1 MNKSDELVFLPL
13 GGCGE
18 IGMNMGLYGYDGAW
32 LMVDCGVT
40 FGDDLTPGVDVMVPD
55 PAFLI
60 KNIDKLVGLVV
71 THAHEDHLGGIP
83 YLWRQLNCPVFATP
97 FAAGLLRRKLPE
109 SGLDGAVP
117 ITEVEPGGNFSVG
130 PFDISLVNLAHSVP
144 ETQALAISTSLG
156 TVLHVTDWKLD
167 PEPLVGPATD
177 EEALRTIGDDGVLA
191 LMCDSTNVFV
201 DGRTG
206 SEGPLR
212 NSLIDVVQNCRNRV
226 AIACFASNVAR
237 MESAIRVA
245 EATGRRVAL
254 VGRSLWRIA
263 EIAKECGYLENCPE
277 FVDARDIGY
286 LPRDEVLMLVTGS
299 QGESRAALARIA
311 ADDHP
316 EISLS
321 EGDSV
326 IFSSREIP
334 GNERAIGRLKNQLAR
349 LNVEVINER
358 DAFVHVS
365 GHPAREE
372 LQELYEWV
380 KPPMLVPIHGEAR
393 HLIEHCKF
401 ARENGIPVTAMAE
414 NGEMLRLA
422 PGEPK
427 ILAQVQ
433 SGRYAVDGRRL
444 VPVEGDVVRARRRM
458 TFSGV
463 AVITVVLDEDGELIK
478 TPQLSA
484 PGIVDGIGEDVVMH
498 EEAISA
504 IVDAVSSMSRRQRF
518 LDDKLESVV
527 SRAARRVFRAETGKR
542 PIVQVHVV
550 RI

>member
-212 NSLIDVVQNCRNRV
+212 NSLIDVVQNCKNRV

-321 EGDSV
+321 EGDAV

-444 VPVEGDVVRARRRM
+444 VPIEGDVVRARRRM

-463 AVITVVLDEDGELIK
+463 AVVTVVLDQDGELIK

-484 PGIVDGIGEDVVMH
+484 PGIVDGIGEDAVMH

-518 LDDKLESVV
+518 IDDKLESAV
-527 SRAARRVFRAETGKR
+527 SQAARRVFRAETGKR

>member
-18 IGMNMGLYGYDGAW
+18 IGMNMGLYGYDGSW

-60 KNIDKLVGLVV
+60 ENIDKLVGLVV

-109 SGLDGAVP
+109 TGLDGAVP

-277 FVDARDIGY
+277 FVDVRDIGY

-321 EGDSV
+321 EGDAV

>member
-1 MNKSDELVFLPL
+1 MNKADELVFLPL

-18 IGMNMGLYGYDGAW
+18 IGMNMGLYGYGGAW

-55 PAFLI
+55 PAFI
-60 KNIDKLVGLVV
+60 VENREDLVGVIV

-83 YLWRQLNCPVFATP
+83 YLWRQLNCPVYATP
-97 FAAGLLRRKLPE
+97 FAAGLLSRKLPE
-109 SGLDGAVP
+109 TGLDGAVP
-117 ITEVEPGGNFSVG
+117 INVIKPGGQFSVS
-130 PFDISLVNLAHSVP
+130 PFEISFIDLAHSVP
-144 ETQALAISTSLG
+144 ETQALAIKTPVG

-167 PEPLVGPATD
+167 SEPLVGPVTD
-177 EEALRTIGDDGVLA
+177 ETRLRHFGEEGVVS

-201 DGRTG
+201 EGRTG

-212 NSLIDVVQNCRNRV
+212 RSLTEVVQSCKNRV

-237 MESAIRVA
+237 MESAIHVA

-263 EIAKECGYLENCPE
+263 EIARECGYLRDCPE
-277 FVDARDIGY
+277 FVDARDVGY

-299 QGESRAALARIA
+299 QGEARAALARIA

-316 EISLS
+316 DISLS

-349 LNVEVINER
+349 LNVDVITER

-365 GHPAREE
+365 GHPARDE
-372 LQELYEWV
+372 LQELYGWV
-380 KPPMLVPIHGEAR
+380 EPPMLVPIHGEAR

-401 ARENGIPVTAMAE
+401 AKKNGIKTTAMAE

-422 PGEPK
+422 PGEPEV
-427 ILAQVQ
+427 LAQVQ

-444 VPVEGDVVRARRRM
+444 VPVDGDVVRARRRM
-458 TFSGV
+458 TFSGAAV
-463 AVITVVLDEDGELIK
+463 ATIVLDCDGELIK

-518 LDDKLESVV
+518 NDEKLEGVV
-527 SRAARRVFRAETGKR
+527 SQAARRVFRTETGKR

>member
-18 IGMNMGLYGYDGAW
+18 IGMNMGLYGYDGSW

-60 KNIDKLVGLVV
+60 ENIDKLVGLVV

-212 NSLIDVVQNCRNRV
+212 NSLIDVVQNCKNRV

-321 EGDSV
+321 EGDAV

>member
-18 IGMNMGLYGYDGAW
+18 IGMNMGLYGYDGSW

-60 KNIDKLVGLVV
+60 ENIDKLVGLVV

-109 SGLDGAVP
+109 TGLDGAVP

-177 EEALRTIGDDGVLA
+177 EEALRTIGGNGVLA

-212 NSLIDVVQNCRNRV
+212 NSLIDVVQNCKNRV

-316 EISLS
+316 QISLS
-321 EGDSV
+321 EGDAV

-444 VPVEGDVVRARRRM
+444 IPVEGNVVRARRQM

-463 AVITVVLDEDGELIK
+463 AVITVVIDEDGELIK

-504 IVDAVSSMSRRQRF
+504 IVDAVSSMSGRQRF
-518 LDDKLESVV
+518 LDNKLESVV
-527 SRAARRVFRAETGKR
+527 SQAARRVFRAETGKR

>member
-18 IGMNMGLYGYDGAW
+18 IGMNMGLYGYDGSW

-109 SGLDGAVP
+109 TGLDGAVP

-277 FVDARDIGY
+277 FVDVRDIGY

-311 ADDHP
+311 SDDHP

-321 EGDSV
+321 EGDAV

>member
-321 EGDSV
+321 EGDAV

>member
-18 IGMNMGLYGYDGAW
+18 IGMNMGLYGYDGSW

-177 EEALRTIGDDGVLA
+177 EEALRKIGDDGVLA

-212 NSLIDVVQNCRNRV
+212 NSLIDVVQNCKNRV

-321 EGDSV
+321 EGDAV

>member
-18 IGMNMGLYGYDGAW
+18 IGMNMGLYGYKGSW

-55 PAFLI
+55 PAFI
-60 KNIDKLVGLVV
+60 IENIDNLVGLVV
-71 THAHEDHLGGIP
+71 THAHEDHLGGVP
-83 YLWRQLNCPVFATP
+83 YLWRQLNCPVYATP
-97 FAAGLLRRKLPE
+97 FAAGLLTRKLPE
-109 SGLDGAVP
+109 TGLASAVP
-117 ITEVEPGGNFSVG
+117 IHEVKPGGNFSVG

-144 ETQALAISTSLG
+144 ETQALAIKTSLG

-167 PEPLVGPATD
+167 SEPLVGPPTD
-177 EEALRTIGDDGVLA
+177 EKALRQIGNDGVLA

-201 DGRTG
+201 EGRTG

-212 NSLIDVVQNCRNRV
+212 ESLIDVVQNCKNRV

-237 MESAIRVA
+237 MESAIHVA

-299 QGESRAALARIA
+299 QGEARAALARIA

-316 EISLS
+316 DISLA
-321 EGDSV
+321 EGDTV

-334 GNERAIGRLKNQLAR
+334 GNERAIGRLRNQLAR

-372 LQELYEWV
+372 LQQLYDWV
-380 KPPMLVPIHGEAR
+380 KPPVLIPIHGEAR

-401 ARENGIPVTAMAE
+401 GRENGIPVTAMAE

-463 AVITVVLDEDGELIK
+463 AVATVVLDEDGELIK

-484 PGIVDGIGEDVVMH
+484 PGIVDGDWRRCR
-498 EEAISA
+498 
-504 IVDAVSSMSRRQRF
+504 DA
-518 LDDKLESVV
+518 
-527 SRAARRVFRAETGKR
+527 
-542 PIVQVHVV
+542 
-550 RI
+550 

>member
-18 IGMNMGLYGYDGAW
+18 IGMNMGLYGYDGSW

-60 KNIDKLVGLVV
+60 ENIDKLVGLVV

-109 SGLDGAVP
+109 TGLDGAVP

-191 LMCDSTNVFV
+191 LMCDSTNVFM

-206 SEGPLR
+206 SEGSLR
-212 NSLIDVVQNCRNRV
+212 NSLIDVVQNCKNRV

-321 EGDSV
+321 EGDAV

>member
-18 IGMNMGLYGYDGAW
+18 IGMNMGLYGYDGSW

-109 SGLDGAVP
+109 TGLDGAVP

-212 NSLIDVVQNCRNRV
+212 NSLIDVVQNCKNRV

-321 EGDSV
+321 EGDAV